1 LSDQPNAPEHTADN
15 GANVNPTEGVEAGV
29 WSTAT
34 QRASEVASKAA
45 DTTRNAASKT
55 ADTTRNAA
63 NKTADTASKAADTT
77 RNAASKAADTTRNAA
92 SKAADTANK
101 AADTTRNAA
110 SKAADATAA
119 GASRV
124 VESAQTL
131 LSSDLSDTV
140 NGLVAAAVKGPA
152 TIYDKAMDA
161 NYLDP
166 LLRPGLGGSYH
177 RLFDGGHTIA
187 GAAKAVHQATPDDTI
202 IQEAHGMVLG
212 LLKDASTP
220 RGLPLT
226 TWDKSTFDS
235 VAATLNDK
243 FSIPKSWLYE
253 VNTFD
258 IADLL
263 GATVSVVAVVFGW
276 NRADTE
282 TFAQLA
288 ASAGIS
294 AAVAANP
301 LLTLVS
307 LVALARSYDKAR
319 RSGEYG
325 ELADGAARGA
335 IGSTA
340 TLATVAA
347 VSVAGGSAGLMLLSG
362 LTAGVLVHRVTRD
375 LVVADVP
382 RHVKDVTRFVA
393 RSAATIAAEARL
405 KAAGPIGEAADDDRR
420 VPERIN
426 FMGTGSS

>member
-1 LSDQPNAPEHTADN
+1 M
-15 GANVNPTEGVEAGV
+15 
-29 WSTAT
+29 
-34 QRASEVASKAA
+34 
-45 DTTRNAASKT
+45 
-55 ADTTRNAA
+55 
-63 NKTADTASKAADTT
+63 
-77 RNAASKAADTTRNAA
+77 
-92 SKAADTANK
+92 
-101 AADTTRNAA
+101 
-110 SKAADATAA
+110 
-119 GASRV
+119 
-124 VESAQTL
+124 
-131 LSSDLSDTV
+131 SDTV
-140 NGLVAAAVKGPA
+140 NLLVAAAVKGPA

-202 IQEAHGMVLG
+202 IQEAHSMVLG

-235 VAATLNDK
+235 VAATLNDR

-307 LVALARSYDKAR
+307 IVALARSYDKAR

-325 ELADGAARGA
+325 ELADGAAKGA

-382 RHVKDVTRFVA
+382 RHVKDVTRFVT

-405 KAAGPIGEAADDDRR
+405 KAAGPIGETADDGRR
-420 VPERIN
+420 ALERIN